1 MSPTTL
7 AGDLILCLS
16 VSVSLFL
23 PISFPLLHTGTPSL
37 LAKGTLSQSLLYA
50 FPSPACLA
58 LEHDRE
64 QGGQGPSSLE
74 LLVTG
79 IQTIPRQR
87 SLGWDG
93 GRKPGGRGS
102 PEEAPAHGE
111 GVRVGFLQETGSE
124 LRPWGGEGDK
134 EGGGSPRG
142 GPSLDKGLEA
152 REHVRQG
159 RRGLGGPVTRGGEG
173 SLGWS

>member
-1 MSPTTL
+1 M
-7 AGDLILCLS
+7 
-16 VSVSLFL
+16 
-23 PISFPLLHTGTPSL
+23 
-37 LAKGTLSQSLLYA
+37 
-50 FPSPACLA
+50 
-58 LEHDRE
+58 
-64 QGGQGPSSLE
+64 
-74 LLVTG
+74 
-79 IQTIPRQR
+79 
-87 SLGWDG
+87 
-93 GRKPGGRGS
+93 
-102 PEEAPAHGE
+102 
-111 GVRVGFLQETGSE
+111 GFLQETGSE